1 MPDGQSIVSVESA
14 DLLAPQDNLKP
25 GVQIA
30 KTAPKV
36 DLIYY
41 PEQNYEGHP
50 WSVWGDGLTVGTKY
64 FSAVGDHL
72 APKGNAFVFEYD
84 SKTSRIRTLASTAK
98 TINLP
103 EGHYMPGKIHSRIDL
118 GSYGWLYYS
127 THRGS
132 TRVTTDEYH
141 YKGDWIL
148 RTHP

>member
-41 PEQNYEGHP
+41 PEQNYEGNP

-72 APKGNAFVFEYD
+72 APQGNAFVFEYD
-84 SKTSRIRTLASTAK
+84 
-98 TINLP
+98 
-103 EGHYMPGKIHSRIDL
+103 
-118 GSYGWLYYS
+118 
-127 THRGS
+127 
-132 TRVTTDEYH
+132 
-141 YKGDWIL
+141 
-148 RTHP
+148 

>member
-1 MPDGQSIVSVESA
+1 MVRSTWCIAVGILTLVAPGQSVFGQIDELSWPPQLPDGQSIVSVESA

-72 APKGNAFVFEYD
+72 APQGNAFVFEYD

-103 EGHYMPGKIHSRIDL
+103 E
-118 GSYGWLYYS
+118 
-127 THRGS
+127 
-132 TRVTTDEYH
+132 
-141 YKGDWIL
+141 
-148 RTHP
+148 